1 MGMKLSEI
9 EAGSKIKLLISSGSN
24 HMEMEAIV
32 LKHLQENIALLNLCY
47 ESDRTLN
54 FNNVKIEVEYTMED
68 GTPYIWRT
76 AQVTSFQTKY
86 VLQVKNDGVRY
97 NRRDCFRVG
106 VSTSGKIKVL
116 GKGEKTIMI
125 RDISLSGFSITDR
138 KMDLNLNVGNEASV
152 HFEDLGHII
161 NLTGVVVRIEKHED
175 MVIYGFEIKNL
186 CKDLSSYVNTKQ
198 RIKRG

>member
-9 EAGSKIKLLISSGSN
+9 EAGNKIKLLISSGSN

-106 VSTSGKIKVL
+106 VSTSGKIKIL

-138 KMDLNLNVGNEASV
+138 KMDLNLNIGNEASV

-198 RIKRG
+198 RVKRG

>member
-106 VSTSGKIKVL
+106 VSTSGKIKIL

-198 RIKRG
+198 RVKRG

>member
-76 AQVTSFQTKY
+76 AQVTGFQTKY

-106 VSTSGKIKVL
+106 VSTSGKIKIL

-138 KMDLNLNVGNEASV
+138 KMDLNLNIGNEASV

-198 RIKRG
+198 RVKRG

>member
-86 VLQVKNDGVRY
+86 ILQVKNDGVRY